1 LLPSKEAFPRARDI
15 LKKQDAQFRPES
27 LDARS
32 IRLDNAYLAKADL
45 KQVFMQRAS
54 LQKVDLRMA
63 DLSDANLSDAKLSGA
78 DLGAT
83 KLSRV
88 ILNMAD
94 LSDAI
99 LTEADLSGAHLGSV
113 KLIRADLGGADV
125 SGANLEDAMS
135 LEGSNLRGVN
145 GLTKE
150 QLGICKAKGA
160 IVDED
165 PTTSS
170 SQSTVSPLPPSQSD
184 DTQASSAPVAQGS
197 TPIPDTG
204 GSNTTSSKLGPES

>member
-54 LQKVDLRMA
+54 LQKVDLR
-63 DLSDANLSDAKLSGA
+63 
-78 DLGAT
+78 
-83 KLSRV
+83 
-88 ILNMAD
+88 MAD

-165 PTTSS
+165 PTTSP